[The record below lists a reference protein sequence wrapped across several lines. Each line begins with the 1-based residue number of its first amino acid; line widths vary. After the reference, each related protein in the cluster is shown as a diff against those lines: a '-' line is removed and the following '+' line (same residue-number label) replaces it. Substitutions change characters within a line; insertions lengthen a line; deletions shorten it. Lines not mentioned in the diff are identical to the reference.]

1 MSTMTW
7 RERLRGISFQTKL
20 LVIVNIILVLAFA
33 ASALGLHAVSSS
45 FETVTAARR
54 FGSESAIRFAQL
66 ACFFPAGEEK
76 TEEEIFGI
84 RQSLESKFVEQ
95 SLTAPEGG
103 SLFIDAYS
111 ASAAVSVS
119 TDHANAQVSALGVGG
134 NFFYF
139 HPLRLRSG
147 VYIAERDLMDDL
159 VVLDEALAWRLFG
172 GVELTGM
179 TLYINGAPFVVAG
192 VVAMEDDFATERAL
206 EQEGSL
212 FLSYSALQ
220 RLDENLSIDCYEI
233 VMPDPISGYARGV
246 MEQLFPLGEESI
258 VENSGRFFIA
268 RLFEVIGDFGDRSM
282 RTTAVVYPYWEN
294 ALRFAED
301 CAALLLVL
309 AVFTA
314 LFPLATL
321 TVLVVLGCRA
331 LWHRTK
337 CAAAARFADA
347 VERHKEKRYS
357 QLAAKD
363 TEGE

>member
-1 MSTMTW
+1 MSGLTW
-7 RERLRGISFQTKL
+7 RDRLRGTSFQTKL
-20 LVIVNIILVLAFA
+20 LVVVNFVLVLAFA
-33 ASALGLHAVSSS
+33 ASVLGMHAVRSS

-54 FGSESAIRFAQL
+54 FGGESEIRFAQL
-66 ACFFPAGEEK
+66 ACFLPEGGGK
-76 TEEEIFGI
+76 TEEDIWSI
-84 RQSLESKFVEQ
+84 RQSLETKFVEQ

-111 ASAAVSVS
+111 ASASVSVT
-119 TDHANAQVSALGVGG
+119 TDHAAAQVSALGVGG

-139 HPLRLRSG
+139 HPLCLRSG
-147 VYIAERDLMDDL
+147 AYIAERDLMDDL

-172 GVELTGM
+172 GVELAGM

-206 EQEGSL
+206 QQEGSL

-233 VMPDPISGYARGV
+233 VMPNPISGYARGV
-246 MEQLFPLGEESI
+246 MEQVLPLEEESM
-258 VENSGRFFIA
+258 VENSGRFSLS
-268 RLFEVIGDFGDRSM
+268 RLCTVIGDFGERSM
-282 RTTAVVYPYWEN
+282 RSSAVVYPYWEN

-314 LFPLATL
+314 LFPLATA
-321 TVLVVLGCRA
+321 TVLAVLGCRA
-331 LWHRTK
+331 LWHR
-337 CAAAARFADA
+337 ARNATATRLASA
-347 VERHKEKRYS
+347 VERHKEKRFS
-357 QLAAKD
+357 QLTAKD

>member
-1 MSTMTW
+1 MSGLTGKK
-7 RERLRGISFQTKL
+7 RLLIVVN
-20 LVIVNIILVLAFA
+20 LVLVLAFA

-54 FGSESAIRFAQL
+54 FGGESGIRFAQL
-66 ACFFPAGEEK
+66 ACFLPVGEGK
-76 TEEEIFGI
+76 TEEDIWNI
-84 RQSLESKFVEQ
+84 RQSLETKFVEQ

-103 SLFIDAYS
+103 SLFLDAYS
-111 ASAAVSVS
+111 ASASVSVL
-119 TDHANAQVSALGVGG
+119 TDHGNAQVSALGVGG

-147 VYIAERDLMDDL
+147 AYIAERDLMDDL

-172 GVELTGM
+172 GMELTGL
-179 TLYINGAPFVVAG
+179 TLYINGVPFVVAG
-192 VVAMEDDFATERAL
+192 VVAMEDDFAANRAL
-206 EQEGSL
+206 KQEGSL

-246 MEQLFPLGEESI
+246 MEQLLPPGAESM
-258 VENSGRFFIA
+258 VENSGRFSLA
-268 RLFEVIGDFGDRSM
+268 RLCEVIGAFGERSM
-282 RTTAVVYPYWEN
+282 RSSAVVYPYWEN

-309 AVFTA
+309 AVLAA

-321 TVLVVLGCRA
+321 IVLAVLGSKA
-331 LWHRTK
+331 LWRWTRN
-337 CAAAARFADA
+337 AAATRFADA
-347 VERHKEKRYS
+347 VERHKEKRFS
-357 QLAAKD
+357 QLTAKD

>member
-1 MSTMTW
+1 MSGLTW
-7 RERLRGISFQTKL
+7 KKWL
-20 LVIVNIILVLAFA
+20 LVIVNCVLVLAFA

-54 FGSESAIRFAQL
+54 FGGESGIRFAQL
-66 ACFFPAGEEK
+66 ACFLPVGEGK
-76 TEEEIFGI
+76 TEEDIWSI
-84 RQSLESKFVEQ
+84 RQSLETKFVEQ

-103 SLFIDAYS
+103 SLFLDAYS
-111 ASAAVSVS
+111 ASASVSVS
-119 TDHANAQVSALGVGG
+119 TDHASAQVSAIGVGG

-147 VYIAERDLMDDL
+147 AYIAERDLMDDL

-172 GVELTGM
+172 GMELAGM

-192 VVAMEDDFATERAL
+192 VVAMEEDFATDRAL

-212 FLSYSALQ
+212 FLSYSALK

-246 MEQLFPLGEESI
+246 MEQLLPSGEETM
-258 VENSGRFFIA
+258 VENSARFSLA
-268 RLFEVIGDFGDRSM
+268 RLCTVIGDFGERSM

-309 AVFTA
+309 AIFAA

-321 TVLVVLGCRA
+321 SVLAAVGCKA
-331 LWHRTK
+331 LYRRTRDT
-337 CAAAARFADA
+337 ATTRFADA
-347 VERHKEKRYS
+347 VERHREKRYS
-357 QLAAKD
+357 QLTAKD